1 MGERKEK
8 KWWKVMG
15 RFCGEKDEDMARGK
29 RKRWWRK
36 KRRIGREKE

>member
-1 MGERKEK
+1 MVERKE

-15 RFCGEKDEDMARGK
+15 RYGGEKDEDMVTRK